1 MYTLKSD
8 EKTTPMMAYT
18 QNMLVRGDVITRQI
32 VRVSVWLRT
41 EGAPEYI
48 HFLKPQVLLMTTS
61 PVRVLTYNEMYLP
74 TNQVI
79 CYHLTPPGK
88 DPMDYDETEK
98 NRIIQ
103 PVSVLVGSFTVN
115 GGLRISTQVDFT
127 TSIASYARL
136 PWLSIY
142 DSKVSNPSLAQM
154 GEIPVPLMLLRP
166 AQVSFN
172 LTA

>member
-8 EKTTPMMAYT
+8 EKTTPLMAYT

-48 HFLKPQVLLMTTS
+48 HFLKPQVILMTTS
-61 PVRVLTYNEMYLP
+61 PVRVTTYNEMYLP

-98 NRIIQ
+98 NRVMQ
-103 PVSVLVGSFTVN
+103 PVSVLVGSFSVN
-115 GGLRISTQVDFT
+115 GGLRVSSQVDFT

-136 PWLSIY
+136 PWLSVY
-142 DSKVSNPSLAQM
+142 DSKISNPSLAQM
-154 GEIPVPLMLLRP
+154 GEIPVPLLLLRP

-172 LTA
+172 LNA